1 MLRKAKSV
9 ISAIA
14 VALVLSFGLAAPA
27 LAAYTGTY
35 SGTMTYNNTKFA
47 AGEHDS
53 SYSKGTV
60 SVNSGCSK
68 GGVFWFEIQGGGR
81 CTSMVS
87 VSRGLTRDL
96 YYTSSYSGG
105 TQLWG
110 TADGSAP
117 YSVSGRWRFNVR

>member
-1 MLRKAKSV
+1 MLRKVKSV
-9 ISAIA
+9 IAA
-14 VALVLSFGLAAPA
+14 VAVTLVISFGLAAPA
-27 LAAYTGTY
+27 LADYAGTY
-35 SGTMTYNNTKFA
+35 SGTMTYGNTMFA
-47 AGEHDS
+47 SGEHNS

-87 VSRGLTRDL
+87 VSPRLTRDL
-96 YYTSSYSGG
+96 YYTSNYSGG

-117 YSVSGRWRFNVR
+117 YSVSGRWRFNVK